1 MTRFAPLLILA
12 AWLCVPFIPGVP
24 PFWITLANYAGLAG
38 VVAIGLAVL
47 TGYGGMTSFG
57 QATFMGFGAYA
68 TALLT
73 TGAGWSPWLTLP
85 VSVGVSGLAALA
97 IGAVTLRLSGH
108 YLALGTIAWSVS
120 LYYLFGNLDLVGRND
135 GISAIPPLYFGSLAL
150 TDSREYFVVVWL
162 AVAGA
167 LLLTRNLMDSR
178 AGRAIRALRG
188 GAAAAASFGVDLPR
202 TRMLAFTYA
211 AMLAGLAGWLY
222 AHMQRSVNPTP
233 FGLSASIDYLLMAVL
248 GGAGSVWG
256 ALLGAGLV
264 TVVKD
269 LLQDVLPRLLGQSG
283 NYEGIVFGALLVLM
297 LQTSPEGLWPHVRR
311 MPSLARRLAS
321 RAGAPTVTAQQ
332 PRGALPVSVLPVG
345 ALSIGTLSASALS
358 ANALSATPL
367 PDPSLPSRILPTG
380 ALPSR
385 AAPARAVSGGH
396 IEPTGTMPGLGLPG
410 SILPD
415 ATLAVRTLPT
425 RTLPI
430 RGAPVLAATGLRKT
444 FGGLVA
450 VNDIC
455 LHLDAGEI
463 VGLIGPNG
471 AGKSTTFNLLTGVAR
486 PTAGQVRFLGQDM
499 SGRAPPQVARL
510 GIARSFQHVKLVP
523 GMSVLENV
531 ALGAHLRGTAGP
543 LRALLRLDR
552 AEEAG
557 LMAEARRQIARVGLA
572 AHAGQSADSLAL
584 GQQRVVEIAR
594 ALCLDPVLLLLDEP
608 AAGLRHAEKAELAAL
623 LRRLQADGVT
633 VLLVEHDM
641 DFVMNLAD
649 RLVVMEFGTKL
660 AEGRPAA
667 VRADPRV
674 VEAYLGTA
682 A

>member
-1 MTRFAPLLILA
+1 MTRVLPILLLA
-12 AWLCVPFIPGVP
+12 LWLAVPIIPGVP
-24 PFWITLANYAGLAG
+24 NFWITLANYAGLASI
-38 VVAIGLAVL
+38 VAIGLVVL

-73 TGAGWSPWLTLP
+73 TQAGWSPWLTLP
-85 VSVGVSGLAALA
+85 VAMLASGLAALL

-108 YLALGTIAWSVS
+108 YLALGTIAWAVS
-120 LYYLFGNLDLVGRND
+120 LYYVFGNLDLVGRND
-135 GISAIPPLYFGSLAL
+135 GISGIPPLRAFGLAL
-150 TDSREYFVVVWL
+150 TDSRAYFAVVWV
-162 AVAGA
+162 AVAA
-167 LLLTRNLMDSR
+167 VLLLTRNLMDSR
-178 AGRAIRALRG
+178 VGRAIRALRG
-188 GAAAAASFGVDLPR
+188 GAAAAASFGVNLPG

-211 AMLAGLAGWLY
+211 AVLAGLAGWLY

-233 FGLSASIDYLLMAVL
+233 FGLSAGIDYLLMAVL

-264 TVVKD
+264 TVVQD
-269 LLQDVLPRLLGQSG
+269 VLQDVLPRLLGQGG
-283 NYEGIVFGALLVLM
+283 NYEGIVFGVLLVLV
-297 LQTSPEGLWPHVRR
+297 LQTAPEGLWPH
-311 MPSLARRLAS
+311 LRRLS
-321 RAGAPTVTAQQ
+321 GAIW
-332 PRGALPVSVLPVG
+332 PRKPGAARSTKDAP
-345 ALSIGTLSASALS
+345 
-358 ANALSATPL
+358 PL
-367 PDPSLPSRILPTG
+367 P
-380 ALPSR
+380 A
-385 AAPARAVSGGH
+385 
-396 IEPTGTMPGLGLPG
+396 
-410 SILPD
+410 
-415 ATLAVRTLPT
+415 RTLPA
-425 RTLPI
+425 

-450 VNDIC
+450 VNGIG
-455 LHLDAGEI
+455 LRLDAGEI

-471 AGKSTTFNLLTGVAR
+471 AGKSTTFNLLTGVAQ
-486 PTAGQVRFLGQDM
+486 PDAGQIRFQGRDV
-499 SGRAPPQVARL
+499 SGSTPPQVAAL

-531 ALGAHLRGTAGP
+531 ALGAHLRGRAGP
-543 LRALLRLDR
+543 VRALLRLDR

-557 LMAEARRQIARVGLA
+557 LMAEAQRQIARVGLT
-572 AHAGQSADSLAL
+572 AHADQPADSLAL
-584 GQQRVVEIAR
+584 GQQRIVEIAR

-623 LRRLQADGVT
+623 LRRLRGDGVT

-649 RLVVMEFGTKL
+649 RLVVMEFGAKL

-674 VEAYLGTA
+674 IEAYLGSVA
-682 A
+682 

>member
-1 MTRFAPLLILA
+1 
-12 AWLCVPFIPGVP
+12 VPIIPGVP
-24 PFWITLANYAGLAG
+24 NFWITLANYAGLASI
-38 VVAIGLAVL
+38 VAIGLVVL

-73 TGAGWSPWLTLP
+73 TQAGWSPWLTLP
-85 VSVGVSGLAALA
+85 VAMLASGLAALL

-108 YLALGTIAWSVS
+108 YLALGTIAWAVS
-120 LYYLFGNLDLVGRND
+120 LYYVFGNLDLVGRND
-135 GISAIPPLYFGSLAL
+135 GISGIPPLRAFGLAL
-150 TDSREYFVVVWL
+150 TDSRAYFAVVWV
-162 AVAGA
+162 AVAA
-167 LLLTRNLMDSR
+167 VLLLTRNLMDSR
-178 AGRAIRALRG
+178 VGRAIRALRG
-188 GAAAAASFGVDLPR
+188 GAAAAASFGVNLPG

-211 AMLAGLAGWLY
+211 AVLAGLAGWLY

-233 FGLSASIDYLLMAVL
+233 FGLSAGIDYLLMAVL

-264 TVVKD
+264 TVVQD
-269 LLQDVLPRLLGQSG
+269 VLQDVLPRLLGQGG
-283 NYEGIVFGALLVLM
+283 NYEGIVFGVLLVLV
-297 LQTSPEGLWPHVRR
+297 LQTAPEGLWPH
-311 MPSLARRLAS
+311 LRRLS
-321 RAGAPTVTAQQ
+321 GAIW
-332 PRGALPVSVLPVG
+332 PRKPGAARSTKDAP
-345 ALSIGTLSASALS
+345 
-358 ANALSATPL
+358 PL
-367 PDPSLPSRILPTG
+367 P
-380 ALPSR
+380 A
-385 AAPARAVSGGH
+385 
-396 IEPTGTMPGLGLPG
+396 
-410 SILPD
+410 
-415 ATLAVRTLPT
+415 RTLPA
-425 RTLPI
+425 

-450 VNDIC
+450 VNGIG
-455 LHLDAGEI
+455 LRLDAGEI

-471 AGKSTTFNLLTGVAR
+471 AGKSTTFNLLTGVAQ
-486 PTAGQVRFLGQDM
+486 PDAGQIRFQGRDV
-499 SGRAPPQVARL
+499 SGSTPPQVAAL

-531 ALGAHLRGTAGP
+531 ALGAHLRGRAGP
-543 LRALLRLDR
+543 VRALLRLDR

-557 LMAEARRQIARVGLA
+557 LMAEAQRQIARVGLT
-572 AHAGQSADSLAL
+572 AHADQPADSLAL
-584 GQQRVVEIAR
+584 GQQRIVEIAR

-623 LRRLQADGVT
+623 LRRLRGDGVT

-649 RLVVMEFGTKL
+649 RLVVMEFGAKL

-674 VEAYLGTA
+674 IEAYLGSVA
-682 A
+682 